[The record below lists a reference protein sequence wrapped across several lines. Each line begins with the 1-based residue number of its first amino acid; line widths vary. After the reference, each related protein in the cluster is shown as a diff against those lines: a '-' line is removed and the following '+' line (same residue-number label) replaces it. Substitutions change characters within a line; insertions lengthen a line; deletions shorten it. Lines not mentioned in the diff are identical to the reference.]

1 MQFISE
7 ELARL
12 RRCELLKEAREQRL
26 AAEVGRVSRGHSSRR
41 RRFAQTRG

>member
-12 RRCELLKEAREQRL
+12 RRCELLEEAREQRL
-26 AAEVGRVSRGHSSRR
+26 AAEVGRASRAPSRR
-41 RRFAQTRG
+41 RRFAPARG